1 MKYKTGDK
9 VKIKS
14 LNWFNTNRC
23 NGPVICDGFV
33 FLEFMSEYCGKELT
47 IDYIYTNSNGKQAY
61 VMKETNTAWRFTDSM
76 IEGLADE
83 EPQDK
88 MVSLNKVEKYLRE
101 NIILYVWATNLD
113 KREEWFNDFRK
124 TMEE

>member
-1 MKYKTGDK
+1 MKYKPGDK
-9 VKIKS
+9 VRIKS
-14 LNWFNTNRC
+14 LDWFNTNRC
-23 NGPVICDGFV
+23 SGPIICDGFV

-47 IDYIYTNSNGKQAY
+47 IDYIYTDSNGKQAY
-61 VMKETNTAWRFTDSM
+61 VMKETNAAWRFTDSM

-83 EPQDK
+83 ESQDK

>member
-1 MKYKTGDK
+1 
-9 VKIKS
+9 
-14 LNWFNTNRC
+14 
-23 NGPVICDGFV
+23 
-33 FLEFMSEYCGKELT
+33 MSEYCGKELT
-47 IDYIYTNSNGKQAY
+47 IDYIYTDSNGKQAY
-61 VMKETNTAWRFTDSM
+61 VMKETNAAWRFTDSM

-83 EPQDK
+83 ESQDK